1 MKGHPWDE
9 LADSAKDFFD
19 AGGFTPDA
27 EFDDEPIDKNS
38 QRRRLTDLRRR
49 TEERLDWKRMYGDL
63 QFDDMEDDRVMKDS
77 DNADYFDDPT
87 DDVIDD

>member
-9 LADSAKDFFD
+9 LADGAKDFFD
-19 AGGFTPDA
+19 AGSFTPDT

-38 QRRRLTDLRRR
+38 QRRRLTDLRRK

-63 QFDDMEDDRVMKDS
+63 QFDEMEDDLVMKDS
-77 DNADYFDDPT
+77 DNADYFDESA

>member
-9 LADSAKDFFD
+9 LADGAKDFFD
-19 AGGFTPDA
+19 AGGFTPDT
-27 EFDDEPIDKNS
+27 EFHDEPIDKNS

-63 QFDDMEDDRVMKDS
+63 QFDEMEDDRVMKGS
-77 DNADYFDDPT
+77 DKTNFIDETVA
-87 DDVIDD
+87 DVIDD

>member
-9 LADSAKDFFD
+9 LADGAKDFFD
-19 AGGFTPDA
+19 AGFTPDT

-63 QFDDMEDDRVMKDS
+63 QFDDMEDDLTMRDS
-77 DNADYFDDPT
+77 DNANYFDETT
-87 DDVIDD
+87 DDVVDD

>member
-19 AGGFTPDA
+19 AGGCTPDA

-63 QFDDMEDDRVMKDS
+63 QFDDMEDDLVMKDS